1 MSPYWWNFHWISGP
15 ARSSKKT
22 LELAE
27 LLCGARGSAHVNRIK
42 IMWLSCRFAI
52 KQVQRTKQTSMD
64 PKTKVPPACCHWKSD
79 RSDCR
84 LRWLQ
89 SKRKTIRPRQNAAFW
104 FAWLATT
111 RWDLRVKNVYTYQQ
125 KWLWLKIG
133 YPQNPLVYHQFSHT
147 SHDFPIFSDDFSLFK
162 WLPRRNWH
170 WPRPRSKFC
179 LGCTAWLANTMDVRW
194 QVNMDTRV
202 MAVQIC
208 DMWYS
213 TIV

>member
-133 YPQNPLVYHQFSHT
+133 YPQTPLVYHQFSHT
-147 SHDFPIFSDDFSLFK
+147 FPWFSHIFRWFFPIQMVTTAELTLTKAAQQILPGVYSVVGKHDGCSLAGE
-162 WLPRRNWH
+162 H
-170 WPRPRSKFC
+170 GHAC
-179 LGCTAWLANTMDVRW
+179 DGCTN
-194 QVNMDTRV
+194 
-202 MAVQIC
+202 
-208 DMWYS
+208 MWYV
-213 TIV
+213 I